1 MAIPPELLLLLR
13 IVLDILFCFA
23 FPIWSWELLFL
34 SISSLSVRWL
44 GCPSLGLFYLEST
57 ELSVCLSFRSGVLA
71 IIFSSNPTVPSCFLP
86 CPYHMHLVN
95 KMVSQA
101 LQILSISI
109 HSLFFFTPHNI
120 FKENIFRFAC
130 LLSCHIFLL
139 LASSRFQFLP
149 HSLSPIAYVWLFSLM
164 CVSLLTLQFVC
175 DFFSFILFTPSFFP

>member
-23 FPIWSWELLFL
+23 FPIWSWELLFP

-71 IIFSSNPTVPSCFLP
+71 IIFSSSPTVPSCFLP

-101 LQILSISI
+101 LQIVSISI

-130 LLSCHIFLL
+130 LLSCHVSCYLLPADFRSFLTVS
-139 LASSRFQFLP
+139 AP
-149 HSLSPIAYVWLFSLM
+149 SPMFGSFPYVCFFVNTSV
-164 CVSLLTLQFVC
+164 CVW
-175 DFFSFILFTPSFFP
+175 FFSFILFTPSFFH